1 MSAKKET
8 TSPEKAA
15 RSQPKEF
22 KNPDQRLWRT
32 HREDS
37 VFFQREAQVNFWTVL
52 GGLAMAALLTQLGP
66 LLVELGKS
74 RWHLVLFMLTSI
86 LVIATSWVQTSWG
99 SLVMKWPISIIST
112 VLNIFGMLAQSIQ
125 CLLITNPAGWMAAT
139 SAILFFALALQW
151 YFRLSGAWS
160 VFTDGMIARIKII
173 NLVYL
178 FLVFLCLGG
187 ALQLYLFPS
196 HLAEIIWGFVVFIF
210 AILALI
216 MQHKSMQVEKKEL
229 GIP

>member
-1 MSAKKET
+1 MSAKED
-8 TSPEKAA
+8 TSRKGEAV
-15 RSQPKEF
+15 RSKPKEL
-22 KNPDQRLWRT
+22 KDPDQRLWRT

-86 LVIATSWVQTSWG
+86 LVIATLWVQTSWG
-99 SLVMKWPISIIST
+99 SLVLKWPISIITT
-112 VLNIFGMLAQSIQ
+112 VINLFGMLAQSIQ
-125 CLLITNPAGWMAAT
+125 CLLITNPAGWLAAT
-139 SAILFFALALQW
+139 SAILFFSLVMQW
-151 YFRLSGAWS
+151 YFQLSGAWI
-160 VFTDGMIARIKII
+160 VFSEGMITRLKVN
-173 NLVYL
+173 NLIYL
-178 FLVFLCLGG
+178 FLVVLCLGG

-196 HLAEIIWGFVVFIF
+196 HLAEIIWGFVVLTF

-216 MQHKSMQVEKKEL
+216 MQHKGMQDEKKEL